1 MRSFFAATAILTT
14 LLPSAAR
21 AGDLDCGRAMA
32 AAAAGPRSFE
42 SRTGQ
47 DTIQYPRDP
56 KVEYK
61 HLNLNLKFEDLAAK
75 TFTATAEY
83 SIRAIAPHVR
93 TIELD
98 AVDFYDLAVELN
110 GKPARFSYD
119 DSRLSIVVPNE
130 LPTDADTTLTIHYR
144 VSDPDGGMIFVPPDP
159 AYPHRPVSLHTQG
172 QTETNR
178 YWFPAHDSPNVKFTT
193 ELSVTI
199 PKQFKALSNG
209 KLIERRDEADGKSH
223 TFHYLQDIPHVA
235 YLASLAVG
243 DFDVVTDDA
252 EGLPVEYWV
261 PKEWSTDTRRTFANT
276 PKMIALFGK
285 LTGVKYPYA
294 KYAQVVV
301 PNFES
306 GGMENISATTLVE
319 TCLVDERAKLD
330 GDADGLIAHELAHQW
345 YGDLLTCRTWAH
357 IWLNE
362 GFATFMDEVWF
373 EHDKGRDWY
382 ECTFRNSYNR
392 VADADKPE
400 SPDPLV
406 FRDYEKEWEPF
417 GHKGSLAYSK
427 GSSVLAMLR
436 HMLGDEIF
444 WKGMQE
450 YTKRFAARSVE
461 TDDFRHVMEEVSGR
475 SLEQFFQEYCYRPG
489 TPVIKV
495 AYNWDADHK
504 TAELKFTQTQQIDAK
519 TPAFAVPIDLY
530 FEANGK
536 GETATFD
543 LNTREAAY
551 KQPFE
556 SEPSLVCI
564 DPHAGLLAKLKVD
577 LPRKMRITA
586 LKSAPTAV
594 SRMDAANAL
603 GEDLKTGDV
612 PALAVCL
619 ENDSEFWM
627 VRSAAAAAL
636 GRAANDAGRD
646 ALINALTKDKGI
658 ENARVRRAAVA
669 ALGNYRFNARAI
681 DCLARFAKSDSS
693 YGVEEAATEALGDA
707 RAASAADV
715 ILANLSRP
723 TRYDRLTLSSL
734 NALADLED
742 SRGLDAAIKLASYG
756 NRFRTRPQAIRLV
769 GRFGRM
775 SDDAGKAKARA
786 CLEKLLDD
794 PQPMSVRAAINALGD
809 LGDDKSIPALQARAK
824 SGKGGG
830 RITQDEIAREVDN
843 ALKAI
848 RSKEQEPA
856 AVKSLRDDVEKM
868 KKDNEDLRR
877 RLEKLEPP
885 EKKPENSTAHASA
898 AG

>member
-1 MRSFFAATAILTT
+1 MRLCYAAAAILTT
-14 LLPSAAR
+14 LSFASAR
-21 AGDLDCGRAMA
+21 AADVDCGRAV
-32 AAAAGPRSFE
+32 AAAGAPRTFE
-42 SRTGQ
+42 SRAGQ
-47 DTIQYPRDP
+47 DTIHYPRDP
-56 KVEYK
+56 RVQYK
-61 HLNLNLKFEDLAAK
+61 NLTLNLKFDDLAAK

-83 SIRAIAPHVR
+83 TIRAIGPNVR
-93 TIELD
+93 SIELD
-98 AVDFYDLAVELN
+98 AVDFYDVAVEIN
-110 GKPARFSYD
+110 GKPASFSYD
-119 DSRLSIVVPNE
+119 DKRLTITTPNM
-130 LPTDADTTLTIHYR
+130 LPTDADTTLTIRYR
-144 VSDPDGGMIFVPPDP
+144 VADPEGGMIFVPPDP
-159 AYPHRPVSLHTQG
+159 AYPNRPVSMHTQG

-178 YWFPAHDSPNVKFTT
+178 YWFPSHDSPNVKFTT
-193 ELSVTI
+193 EVFVTV

-209 KLIERRDEADGKSH
+209 KLMDCTDATDRKSH
-223 TFHYLQDIPHVA
+223 TFHYRQEVPHVA
-235 YLASLAVG
+235 YLSSLAVG
-243 DFDVVTDDA
+243 DFDVVTDHV
-252 EGLPVEYWV
+252 EGTPVEYWV
-261 PKEWSTDTRRTFANT
+261 PKEWSADTRRTFANT
-276 PKMIALFGK
+276 PKMIALFGQ

-382 ECTFRNSYNR
+382 ECTFRNSYSR

-406 FRDYEKEWEPF
+406 YRDYEKEWEPF

-489 TPVIKV
+489 TPVIKI
-495 AYNWDADHK
+495 AYNWNADRK
-504 TAELKFTQTQQIDAK
+504 VVELKFTQTQQIDAK
-519 TPAFAVPIDLY
+519 TPAFVVPVDIYL
-530 FEANGK
+530 ESNGK
-536 GETATFD
+536 GDTVTFD
-543 LNTREAAY
+543 LNARETTFTQAC
-551 KQPFE
+551 E
-556 SEPSLVCI
+556 SEPTLICI

-577 LPRKMRITA
+577 LPRKMRLAA
-586 LKSAPTAV
+586 LKSGPTAV
-594 SRMDAANAL
+594 SRMDAANSLA
-603 GEDLKTGDV
+603 DDPRTSDV
-612 PALAVCL
+612 SALAACL
-619 ENDSEFWM
+619 SNDAEFWM
-627 VRSAAAAAL
+627 VRNAAASAL
-636 GRAANDAGRD
+636 GREGNDAARD
-646 ALINALTKDKGI
+646 ALITALTGAKGI

-669 ALGNYRFNARAI
+669 ALGNYRYNPKAI
-681 DCLARFAKSDSS
+681 DCIARFAKSDPS
-693 YGVEEAATEALGDA
+693 YAVEEAATEALGEA
-707 RAASAADV
+707 RAASAADI
-715 ILANLSRP
+715 ILANLTRP

-742 SRGLDAAIKLASYG
+742 QRGLDAAMKLAAYG

-775 SDDAGKAKARA
+775 SDDAGKVKARA
-786 CLEKLLDD
+786 FLERLLDD

-809 LGDDKSIPALQARAK
+809 LGDEKSIAALQARAK
-824 SGKGGG
+824 SGRGGG
-830 RITQDEIAREVDN
+830 RITQDEITREVDN
-843 ALKAI
+843 ATNAI
-848 RSKEQEPA
+848 RSKQQEPA
-856 AVKSLRDDVEKM
+856 AVKSLRDEVEKI
-868 KKDNEDLRR
+868 KKDNDDLRR

-885 EKKPENSTAHASA
+885 EKKPDNSTARASTEK
-898 AG
+898 

>member
-1 MRSFFAATAILTT
+1 MRSFIAAAAILTT
-14 LLPSAAR
+14 LFPST
-21 AGDLDCGRAMA
+21 AGAGELDCGRAFA
-32 AAAAGPRSFE
+32 ASAAPRTFE
-42 SRTGQ
+42 SRSGQ
-47 DTIQYPRDP
+47 DTVQYPRDP
-56 KVEYK
+56 RVEYK
-61 HLNLNLKFEDLAAK
+61 HLRLNLKFEDLAAK
-75 TFTATAEY
+75 TFVASAEY
-83 SIRAIAPHVR
+83 TLRAIGPHVR

-98 AVDFYDLAVELN
+98 AVDFYDIAVELN
-110 GKPARFSYD
+110 GKPANFSYD
-119 DSRLSIVVPNE
+119 DTRLTIVPPAE
-130 LPTDADTTLTIHYR
+130 LPTDADTTVTIHYR
-144 VSDPDGGMIFVPPDP
+144 VSDPNGGMIFVPPDP
-159 AYPHRPVSLHTQG
+159 AYPNRPVSLHTQG

-193 ELSVTI
+193 ELSVTV
-199 PKQFKALSNG
+199 PKAIKALSNG
-209 KLIERRDEADGKSH
+209 KLIERRDESDGKSH
-223 TFHYLQDIPHVA
+223 TFHYRQDIPHVA

-252 EGLPVEYWV
+252 DGLPVEYWV
-261 PKEWSTDTRRTFANT
+261 PKQWSADTRRTFANT

-345 YGDLLTCRTWAH
+345 FGDLLTCRTWAH

-406 FRDYEKEWEPF
+406 YRDYEKEWEPF

-436 HMLGDEIF
+436 HILGDEIF

-495 AYNWDADHK
+495 AYSWDADRK

-519 TPAFAVPIDLY
+519 TPAFAVPIDIY
-530 FEANGK
+530 FENDGK
-536 GETATFD
+536 GETVTFD
-543 LNTREAAY
+543 LATREATF
-551 KQPFE
+551 KQAFE
-556 SEPSLVCI
+556 SEPTLVCL
-564 DPHAGLLAKLKVD
+564 DPHAGLLAKMTVD

-586 LKSAPTAV
+586 LKSGPTAV

-603 GEDLKTGDV
+603 AEDLKPADV
-612 PALAVCL
+612 PALTACL
-619 ENDSEFWM
+619 TNDSEFWM
-627 VRSAAAAAL
+627 VRSAAATAL
-636 GRAANDAGRD
+636 GRASADAARD
-646 ALINALTKDKGI
+646 ALIQALTSGKGI
-658 ENARVRRAAVA
+658 ENPRVRRAAVT
-669 ALGNYRFNARAI
+669 ALGNYRYNAAAI
-681 DCLARFAKSDSS
+681 DCLARFAKSDPS
-693 YGVEEAATEALGDA
+693 YGVEESATEALGDA
-707 RAASAADV
+707 RAASAADI
-715 ILANLSRP
+715 ILANLTRP

-742 SRGLDAAIKLASYG
+742 PRGLDAAMKLAAYG

-786 CLEKLLDD
+786 FLEKLLDD
-794 PQPMSVRAAINALGD
+794 SQPMAVRAAISALGE
-809 LGDDKSIPALQARAK
+809 LGDEKSISALQARAK
-824 SGKGGG
+824 SGRGGG
-830 RITQDEIAREVDN
+830 RITQEEIAREVDT
-843 ALKAI
+843 ALNSI
-848 RSKEQEPA
+848 RSKQQEPA

-868 KKDNEDLRR
+868 KKQNDDLRR

-885 EKKPENSTAHASA
+885 EKKPEASTTHAMN